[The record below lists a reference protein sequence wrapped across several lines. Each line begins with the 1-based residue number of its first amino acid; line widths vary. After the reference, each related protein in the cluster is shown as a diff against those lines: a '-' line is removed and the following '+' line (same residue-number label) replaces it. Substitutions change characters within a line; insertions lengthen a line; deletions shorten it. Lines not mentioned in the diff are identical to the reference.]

1 MRLDCARRDEDAG
14 KGTAMEGPPIWEKI
28 LIGAIMVAVV
38 LFFRP
43 GIRAALERSRR
54 AEDRDWGA
62 ALVPVGIIVLF
73 VVLTILWVRSHH

>member
-1 MRLDCARRDEDAG
+1 M
-14 KGTAMEGPPIWEKI
+14 AMEGPPMWEKI

-62 ALVPVGIIVLF
+62 VLVPVGAVVLF
-73 VVLTILWVRSHH
+73 VVLMILWVRSHR